1 MKCTLHLHNNLNLKE
16 KTMQYKKYLPMIL
29 GVFLSSAAIYIRQ
42 APGEV
47 RIVDKSNS
55 AIVVGEFNSP
65 CKTTTS
71 DPTVKDALKEINEL
85 ELTDNESSFKIAD
98 STEIYS
104 RGGNNTSSSY
114 SSKYGELLDWWTEV
128 DNLIPRGAIFQVR
141 DFYTNKT
148 FNLKRT
154 FGTNH
159 ADVEALTLQDT
170 NTIKSIW
177 GDFSWDR
184 RPVVVYYSGR
194 SIAASLSAMPH
205 AGLDSKPSEELIKD
219 RSGDYGL
226 GMNLDAVKNNG
237 MDGVIDL
244 HFLNSRTHGSDKI
257 DTLHQAAI
265 HTAAGK

>member
-1 MKCTLHLHNNLNLKE
+1 
-16 KTMQYKKYLPMIL
+16 MQYKKYLPMIL
-29 GVFLSSAAIYIRQ
+29 GIFLSSGVIYMRQ

-55 AIVVGEFNSP
+55 AIVVREFNTQ
-65 CKTTTS
+65 CKPNTS
-71 DPTVKDALKEINEL
+71 DPMVKDALKEINKL
-85 ELTDNESSFKIAD
+85 EVTNNESSFKIASSIEEPQKTNGD
-98 STEIYS
+98 TKVYS
-104 RGGNNTSSSY
+104 RGESKTY
-114 SSKYGELLDWWTEV
+114 SSKYGELLDWWKEADTI
-128 DNLIPRGAIFQVR
+128 IPRGAIFQVR

-177 GDFSWDR
+177 DGFSWER
-184 RPVVVYYSGR
+184 RPVVVYYAGR

-205 AGLDSKPSEELIKD
+205 AGLDSKPSEELIEN
-219 RSGDYGL
+219 RSGNFGF
-226 GMNLDAVKNNG
+226 GINLDAVKNNG
-237 MDGVIDL
+237 MDGVMDL

-257 DTLHQAAI
+257 DNLHQAAI
-265 HTAAGK
+265 RTAAGK